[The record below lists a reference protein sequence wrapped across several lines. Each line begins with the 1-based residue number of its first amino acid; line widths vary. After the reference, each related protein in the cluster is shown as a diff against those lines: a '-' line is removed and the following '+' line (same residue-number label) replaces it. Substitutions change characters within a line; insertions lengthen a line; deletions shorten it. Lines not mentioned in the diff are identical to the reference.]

1 MYVCVQYGIIPH
13 LRMSQH
19 LQIIFKP
26 TPSLTFTVAKFVQP
40 IINRNGPEPPP
51 PSCGETHGCVLKPC
65 EPPARTVLGI
75 HGRLQHFWASLTH
88 ASFLDAFDIS
98 MAKNAVRERGRNA
111 NEMLSM

>member
-1 MYVCVQYGIIPH
+1 MCVCVQYGIIPH

-51 PSCGETHGCVLKPC
+51 PSCGDTRGCVLKPR
-65 EPPARTVLGI
+65 EPPAWTVLGI
-75 HGRLQHFWASLTH
+75 HGRLQHFWASLTR
-88 ASFLDAFDIS
+88 ASFLDALEIS
-98 MAKNAVRERGRNA
+98 ITNNAVRKRGRNA